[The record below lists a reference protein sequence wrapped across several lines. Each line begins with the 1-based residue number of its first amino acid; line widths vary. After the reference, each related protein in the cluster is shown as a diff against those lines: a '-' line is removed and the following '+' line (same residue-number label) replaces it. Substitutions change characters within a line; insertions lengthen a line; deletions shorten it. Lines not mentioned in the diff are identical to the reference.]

1 MAIFTGET
9 VEDAIERGLNRLNV
23 KRENVHIHIEQKEK
37 KGFLGFGKKRARV
50 NIEPIHEETV
60 RKADHLAERGVDDTI
75 NLGVPKSQSA
85 MEATLELSQV
95 VKAVRAAEREQNGEI
110 TEEERNAIIEVA
122 KKTVVQNRQGTA
134 DLSDVVSAVKEEVE
148 AKKEV
153 SNEDEKIASKISSY
167 LTTNTQEMGIA
178 TRVSVSR
185 DGNLTVFNLTSNHD
199 ALLIGKH
206 GKILQSLQILAKA
219 YANSIL
225 NTRMNIAVNVGDYHE
240 KRKAYIVS
248 LAHRAAERARGGE
261 TVYINDLQSNE
272 RKIVHTIMGQEN
284 GVSSHSEGQEYNR
297 YIVVAKEI

>member
-153 SNEDEKIASKISSY
+153 SSY
-167 LTTNTQEMGIA
+167 LTTITQEMGIA

-248 LAHRAAERARGGE
+248 LAHRAAERARAGE

-272 RKIVHTIMGQEN
+272 RKIVHTIIGQEN

>member
-9 VEDAIERGLNRLNV
+9 VEDAIDRGLNRLGV

-122 KKTVVQNRQGTA
+122 KKQ
-134 DLSDVVSAVKEEVE
+134 LF
-148 AKKEV
+148 
-153 SNEDEKIASKISSY
+153 KIAKEQQIF
-167 LTTNTQEMGIA
+167 LMLLQLLKKKLKLKKKFQMKKKKLLQKFQA
-178 TRVSVSR
+178 T
-185 DGNLTVFNLTSNHD
+185 
-199 ALLIGKH
+199 
-206 GKILQSLQILAKA
+206 
-219 YANSIL
+219 
-225 NTRMNIAVNVGDYHE
+225 
-240 KRKAYIVS
+240 
-248 LAHRAAERARGGE
+248 
-261 TVYINDLQSNE
+261 
-272 RKIVHTIMGQEN
+272 
-284 GVSSHSEGQEYNR
+284 
-297 YIVVAKEI
+297 

>member
-60 RKADHLAERGVDDTI
+60 RKADYLAERGVDDTI

-167 LTTNTQEMGIA
+167 LTTITQEMGIA

-240 KRKAYIVS
+240 
-248 LAHRAAERARGGE
+248 
-261 TVYINDLQSNE
+261 
-272 RKIVHTIMGQEN
+272 
-284 GVSSHSEGQEYNR
+284 
-297 YIVVAKEI
+297 